1 MVEPPE
7 RQSALESL
15 AIACEA
21 LAHGNFDD
29 AEPLFNIVA
38 DETVAVDIRNLAET
52 FANMM
57 VQVEAREFHAS
68 QLIADLKETQR
79 QLEAAQQQL
88 QRENT
93 NLKQRL
99 KKLDVHFDE
108 TQADLEIKEI
118 VETEYFRELQQR
130 AKSLRSKFKHQADGG
145 SP

>member
-1 MVEPPE
+1 MAEPDG
-7 RQSALESL
+7 QSALKSL
-15 AIACEA
+15 AAVCEA
-21 LAHGNFDD
+21 IAHASFDD
-29 AEPLFNIVA
+29 ADLLFNIVA
-38 DETVAVDIRNLAET
+38 DETVSEDIRNLAET
-52 FANMM
+52 FVSMM

-130 AKSLRSKFKHQADGG
+130 AKSLRSKFKHQADGEV
-145 SP
+145 P

>member
-1 MVEPPE
+1 VAEPE
-7 RQSALESL
+7 KQSAVESL
-15 AIACEA
+15 AVACEA
-21 LAHGNFDD
+21 IAHGNFDD
-29 AEPLFNIVA
+29 AELLFNIVA
-38 DETVAVDIRNLAET
+38 DETVPVDIRNLAET
-52 FANMM
+52 FAGMM

-99 KKLDVHFDE
+99 KKLDVTFDE

-130 AKSLRSKFKHQADGG
+130 AKSLRSKFKQQADGE